1 MVDYNSNIELIGV
14 GALFPIKISEND
26 QGKKGWYPAQGDP
39 ALIENNL
46 RALVEYL
53 VGQRFRQEEFGT
65 RLWECLEEPN
75 SQALGFMIREFLK
88 QAIGQYEPRITI
100 KKVTT
105 ERYYSKLRIT
115 MEYGLVGLGRTSYMT
130 LTYDSSTN
138 NIS

>member
-1 MVDYNSNIELIGV
+1 MAGYNSNIDLIGV
-14 GALFPIKISEND
+14 GALFPIQLSTTG
-26 QGKKGWYPAQGDP
+26 QGKGWYPVQGDP

-46 RALVEYL
+46 RALVEYMI
-53 VGQRFRQEEFGT
+53 GQRFRQEEFGT

-75 SQALGFMIREFLK
+75 SQALGFMIREFLQ
-88 QAIGQYEPRITI
+88 QAIGRYESRIQI

-105 ERYYSKLRIT
+105 ERYYSKLKIV
-115 MEYGLVGLGRTSYMT
+115 MEYALVGLGRQSYMT

>member
-1 MVDYNSNIELIGV
+1 MADYNSNIELIGV
-14 GALFPIKISEND
+14 GALFPIKLSTTD
-26 QGKKGWYPAQGDP
+26 QGKRGWYPAQGDP

-46 RALVEYL
+46 RALVEYMI
-53 VGQRFRQEEFGT
+53 GQRFRQEEFGT

-75 SQALGFMIREFLK
+75 SQALGFMIREFLN
-88 QAIGQYEPRITI
+88 QAIGLYESRIEI

-105 ERYYSKLRIT
+105 ERYYSKLYIT
-115 MEYGLVGLGRTSYMT
+115 MEYALVGLGRQSYMT